1 MTYSKSESFDTDLQD
16 IALIAKGLSHPA
28 RLAILRYLAA
38 CNECVSGDISEFI
51 PLSRT
56 TVSQHL
62 QELKKLGFIQGTL
75 SGTRV
80 NYCLNPIKIIEIHQL
95 LSTFFKDLE
104 KKRSACSSSTNGSIE

>member
-1 MTYSKSESFDTDLQD
+1 MTYSKKDSFDSELQD

-28 RLAILRYLAA
+28 RLAILRYLA
-38 CNECVSGDISEFI
+38 ECDECISGDITEFI

-80 NYCLNPIKIIEIHQL
+80 NYCLNSEKIAEINHL
-95 LSTFFKDLE
+95 LIDFLMVIQE
-104 KKRSACSSSTNGSIE
+104 KESQCKSSTQH